1 VANFLPRSII
11 LTMAVSFA
19 ISFAV
24 MYWQRKPEEH
34 PLPQVDA
41 APSIAVGAP
50 ATMPAAMPAEPSIAA
65 LVAPAPRAA
74 ARVDA
79 AARPAPPEEAT
90 PSEEAGVSEA
100 LPVAFHIRNRRD
112 LHVIDGDIRNIT
124 SKPMSI
130 TLRSVNPSTQATS
143 EIHFELAPGEK
154 KTYSTENGLAM
165 QTDDQLI
172 VQSPPYQD
180 RVVRVP

>member
-1 VANFLPRSII
+1 ML
-11 LTMAVSFA
+11 VSFT

-24 MYWQRKPEEH
+24 MYGQRKAQQSSVPF
-34 PLPQVDA
+34 VDA
-41 APSIAVGAP
+41 TPNIPRSAP
-50 ATMPAAMPAEPSIAA
+50 AAVPARSPPIADHQDPTAPASRTVARANRPAEA
-65 LVAPAPRAA
+65 VM
-74 ARVDA
+74 
-79 AARPAPPEEAT
+79 
-90 PSEEAGVSEA
+90 PSEEPPAEA

-112 LHVIDGDIRNIT
+112 LNKIDGDIRNIT

-130 TLRSVNPSTQATS
+130 TLRAVNSSTQATS
-143 EIHFELAPGEK
+143 EIRFQLAPGERR
-154 KTYSTENGLAM
+154 TYSTDDGLFM